1 MIKVLFVVEVMVDI
15 VVIVEVLVEVLVV
28 VVEVLEVLEV
38 VAKVEA
44 EVLPDVLIF
53 EFVSKTLLFL
63 SLARASLSEALSL
76 AACVTTTSSLLCP
89 SSSVGNQST
98 LCLSIVSAGFPTEHL
113 TNVKLMSIN
122 DIKSW
127 IINFLATQEM
137 YNLN

>member
-28 VVEVLEVLEV
+28 VVEVLEV

-76 AACVTTTSSLLCP
+76 AACVTATSSLLCP

-98 LCLSIVSAGFPTEHL
+98 LCLSIVSAGFPTDHL

>member
-15 VVIVEVLVEVLVV
+15 MVIVEVLVEVLVV
-28 VVEVLEVLEV
+28 VVEVLEV

-53 EFVSKTLLFL
+53 KFISKTFLFL
-63 SLARASLSEALSL
+63 SLARASLSEVLSL
-76 AACVTTTSSLLCP
+76 AACTTATSSLLCP

-113 TNVKLMSIN
+113 MV
-122 DIKSW
+122 
-127 IINFLATQEM
+127 
-137 YNLN
+137 